1 MSFNNSLCKNT
12 NNSQFS
18 ALNSQLFCNFAENLL
33 KRQDFENYNKLFS
46 PFIACAKRAG
56 TVTKT

>member
-1 MSFNNSLCKNT
+1 LCKNT

-18 ALNSQLFCNFAENLL
+18 ALNSQLFCIFAENLL

-46 PFIACAKRAG
+46 PSIACAKRAG